1 MNITKALNIASATV
15 GVAGTVLMYKGTF
28 GLVVPGFYFMD
39 AAGNEATRRANNRR
53 QLLQRLGLALL
64 TISFLLQGV
73 AQFTPE

>member
-15 GVAGTVLMYKGTF
+15 GVMGTVLMYKGTF
-28 GLVVPGFYFMD
+28 GLVVPGSYFMD
-39 AAGNEATRRANNRR
+39 AAGNEATRKANNRR
-53 QLLQRLGLALL
+53 QLLQRLGLTLL